1 MILVNFENEKEITL
15 SENAPP
21 ATLLEISLKNGIAHT
36 HACGGNARCS
46 TCRVLVLENPS
57 NLSAPEQKEKDLSLK
72 KGFPESVRLAC
83 QAKIQG
89 DVRIRRIVLDDEDY
103 NLTIPGSPT
112 ISGEEKEIAIL
123 FSDIRDFT
131 TFSESHLPYDVI
143 HILNRYFYKM
153 GDIVLKHGGT
163 IDKYIGDG
171 LMALFGVNGGSPE
184 EVCLSALRAA
194 KEMELELYSL
204 NEYLK
209 SHFHTSFKI
218 GVGVHYGSC
227 ILGQLGHPANMSYTA
242 IGDSVNTASRI
253 ESKTKKAG
261 VSVLISESFYKQ
273 IKTRVRKGKVFSTQI
288 KGKTGNYKLY
298 EIREIRAKTSLD
310 SWEEAKNYLRKVIL
324 VRQTGSWLKLV
335 YHLACLFDSNANW
348 LGLRAAADFKNFK
361 NLPENEDVISNLDQ
375 LIESRKSFILKT
387 GISYSLAD
395 FLALAGT
402 VALEKSGGPRIQIQA
417 GRKDEPADSIQQI
430 LPLGMKTQKDQLP
443 CLQKMSLEIRDLVTI
458 SGARTIGWLGTES
471 FTANPYYFDNSY
483 FHVLLKAGLEGP
495 LLISND
501 RELLKN
507 DESRALVLEYALNQ
521 SKFFEDFTATYLQLT
536 SY

>member
-1 MILVNFENEKEITL
+1 MILVNFENEKEISL
-15 SENAPP
+15 PENSTPP
-21 ATLLEISLKNGIAHT
+21 SLLEVGLVNGIPHT

-57 NLSAPEQKEKDLSLK
+57 HLSPPEPKEKDLSQR
-72 KGFPESVRLAC
+72 KGFPKSVRLAC
-83 QAKIQG
+83 QARVLG
-89 DVRIRRIVLDDEDY
+89 DVRVRRIVLDDEDY
-103 NLTIPGSPT
+103 NLTIPGSTT

-131 TFSESHLPYDVI
+131 LFSESHLPYDVI

-153 GDIVLKHGGT
+153 GDIVLKHGGK

-171 LMALFGVNGGSPE
+171 LMALFGVDGGSPR

-209 SHFHTSFKI
+209 SHFHTEFRI

-242 IGDSVNTASRI
+242 IGDSVNIASRI

-261 VSVLISESFYKQ
+261 TSVLISESLYEQ
-273 IKTRVRKGKVFSTQI
+273 VRDTVLKGRVFSAQL

-298 EIREIRAKTSLD
+298 EIREILKKAGLNA
-310 SWEEAKNYLRKVIL
+310 WEEAKNSLRRIVL
-324 VRQTGSWLKLV
+324 VRETGSWLKLV
-335 YHLACLFDSNANW
+335 YHLACLFDKNQNWVGLSAANS
-348 LGLRAAADFKNFK
+348 FENFTK
-361 NLPENEDVISNLDQ
+361 LPENGDLVQNFYQ
-375 LIESRKSFILKT
+375 LKEWKETFNERNQTSF
-387 GISYSLAD
+387 SFAD

-402 VALEKSGGPRIQIQA
+402 VAIEKSGGPKIQIEP
-417 GRKDEPADSIQQI
+417 GRKDELLNEVVQI
-430 LPLGMKTQKDQLP
+430 LPLGMETQKDQLP
-443 CLQKMSLEIRDLVTI
+443 CLQKMKLGIQDLVLV
-458 SGARTIGWLGTES
+458 SGARTIGWLGGES
-471 FTANPYYFDNSY
+471 FTTNPYNFDNSY
-483 FHVLLKAGLEGP
+483 FHVLLRAGLEGP
-495 LLISND
+495 LLIPND

-507 DESRALVLEYALNQ
+507 DTSRALVLDYALDP
-521 SKFFEDFTATYLQLT
+521 SKFFEDFKSTYLKLT
-536 SY
+536 T

>member
-1 MILVNFENEKEITL
+1 MLLVNFENEREISL
-15 SENAPP
+15 PENSTPQS
-21 ATLLEISLKNGIAHT
+21 LLEISLANGIPHT

-57 NLSAPEQKEKDLSLK
+57 NLSEPQQKEKDLSQK

-83 QAKIQG
+83 QAKVLG
-89 DVRIRRIVLDDEDY
+89 DVRVRRIVLDDEDY
-103 NLTIPGSPT
+103 NLTIPGSAT

-131 TFSESHLPYDVI
+131 SFSESHLPYDVI

-153 GDIVLKHGGT
+153 GDIVLKHGGK

-171 LMALFGVNGGSPE
+171 LMALFGVDGGSAE
-184 EVCLSALRAA
+184 EVCISALRAA

-209 SHFHTSFKI
+209 SHFHISFRI

-227 ILGQLGHPANMSYTA
+227 ILGQLGHPANMSFTA
-242 IGDSVNTASRI
+242 IGDSVNMASRI

-261 VSVLISESFYKQ
+261 ATVLVSESLYEQ
-273 IKTRVRKGKVFSTQI
+273 VRGRVRKGRTFSTKL
-288 KGKTGNYKLY
+288 KGKTGDYKLY
-298 EIREIRAKTSLD
+298 EIQEILKKASLNT
-310 SWEEAKNYLRKVIL
+310 WEEARNYLRKIIL
-324 VRQTGSWLKLV
+324 VRETGSWLKLV
-335 YHLACLFDSNANW
+335 YHIACLFDEKENW
-348 LGLRAAADFKNFK
+348 LGLGAAAHFQNFRT
-361 NLPENEDVISNLDQ
+361 LSENQDLVANLDRI
-375 LIESRKSFILKT
+375 IEAKETFSQKSET
-387 GISYSLAD
+387 SYSLAD
-395 FLALAGT
+395 FLALAGA
-402 VALEKSGGPRIQIQA
+402 VALEKSGGPRINVES
-417 GRKDEPADSIQQI
+417 GRQDKSFDSIRQI
-430 LPLGMKTQKDQLP
+430 LPLGMLTQKDQLP
-443 CLQKMSLEIRDLVTI
+443 CLGKMNLNVQDLVTI
-458 SGARTIGWLGTES
+458 SGARTIGWLGAES

-495 LLISND
+495 LLIPND

-521 SKFFEDFTATYLQLT
+521 NKFFEDFTRTYLKLT
-536 SY
+536 T